1 MLGFVSEESPMPYC
15 VGNKGLR
22 RLQADSEGVYTS
34 NASMAEEVTEDLF
47 KKQPERYQLVLDFIE
62 QP

>member
-1 MLGFVSEESPMPYC
+1 MPYC

-34 NASMAEEVTEDLF
+34 NASMAEEVTEDLL